1 MPLFARK
8 RILSRRLSMSAWCKS
23 GSNRAPS
30 IEELPGSLPLH
41 FNSTLLWRGGLL
53 QRTSQL

>member
-1 MPLFARK
+1 
-8 RILSRRLSMSAWCKS
+8 MSAWCKS

-30 IEELPGSLPLH
+30 IEELPGSLPLR
-41 FNSTLLWRGGLL
+41 FNGTLLWRGGLL

>member
-8 RILSRRLSMSAWCKS
+8 RTLSRRLSMSALCKS
-23 GSNRAPS
+23 GGNRAPS

-41 FNSTLLWRGGLL
+41 FSALLWRCGLL
-53 QRTSQL
+53 QRTSLL